1 MGMKAQL
8 ARNATTGLLLIG
20 AVSTDPGSGDT
31 TVNGVG
37 DGSTDRFKTFV
48 NTHGFSAYPG
58 WKHDE
63 QGRVTVD
70 DSADDVLDN
79 RTY

>member
-1 MGMKAQL
+1 M
-8 ARNATTGLLLIG
+8 
-20 AVSTDPGSGDT
+20 
-31 TVNGVG
+31 NGVG
-37 DGSTDRFKTFV
+37 DSSTDRCKTFV

>member
-8 ARNATTGLLLIG
+8 APNATTGLLLIG
-20 AVSTDPGSGDT
+20 AGSANAGSGDT
-31 TVNGVG
+31 TVNDVG

-48 NTHGFSAYPG
+48 DTHGFSAHPG
-58 WKHDE
+58 WKHEE
-63 QGRVTVD
+63 QGRGTVD